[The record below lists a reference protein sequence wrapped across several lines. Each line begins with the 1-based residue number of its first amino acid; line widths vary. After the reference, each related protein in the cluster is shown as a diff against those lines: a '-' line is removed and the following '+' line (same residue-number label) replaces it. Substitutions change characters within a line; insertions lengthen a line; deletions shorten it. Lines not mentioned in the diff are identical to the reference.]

1 VNRLRRKYLVLVET
15 YFQPN
20 ILEKLVGFL
29 RRRNYEYRRLIFT
42 RIDDEHAI
50 VIFEISCN
58 DYELEQLTKNY
69 QDFPEVIKVEF
80 CKALEDAHELELGEE
95 VMHLSKNIL

>member
-1 VNRLRRKYLVLVET
+1 MKRKYLVLVEA

-29 RRRNYEYRRLIFT
+29 RRRNYEYRRLTFT
-42 RIDDEHAI
+42 RIGDEHAMI
-50 VIFEISCN
+50 IFEVSCN
-58 DYELEQLTKNY
+58 DHELEQLMKNY
-69 QDFPEVIKVEF
+69 QSFPEVIKAEF
-80 CKALEDAHELELGEE
+80 CKALEDAHESELGKE